1 MPRRRS
7 PRPWLAV
14 ALVLTVAAAAAAA
27 WLAAGGRLGVA
38 TPPRPPAASGPDA
51 APASRCA
58 LVDAA
63 ALAQRLPGDVRATA
77 TGVEAGV
84 PASASCA
91 LAIGGARLSLTRF
104 DTASLARLA
113 PPMTPAA
120 YFDSLAVGLEY
131 EFKAEPETIA
141 GLGARAVAG
150 GFDADGDDPAQIV
163 WQRGEAVYV
172 LAARDRLPRARLLA
186 VARAIDAT
194 AP

>member
-7 PRPWLAV
+7 SRPWLAV
-14 ALVLTVAAAAAAA
+14 ALVLAVAAAAAAA
-27 WLAAGGRLGVA
+27 WLAAGGRLGA
-38 TPPRPPAASGPDA
+38 PTPSGPPAAFGPDA

-63 ALAQRLPGDVRATA
+63 ALARRLPGDVRASA
-77 TGVEAGV
+77 TGVESGV
-84 PASASCA
+84 PASGSCE
-91 LAIGGARLSLTRF
+91 LTIGGARLALARF
-104 DTASLARLA
+104 DAASLARLA

-131 EFKAEPETIA
+131 EFKTEPESIA

-150 GFDADGDDPAQIV
+150 GFEADGDDPAQVV
-163 WQRGEAVYV
+163 WQRDGAVYV
-172 LAARDRLPRARLLA
+172 LAARDRLPRERLLA